1 MTQRNALGLIL
12 GGGGSRAAYQVG
24 VLSGIAERHP
34 KLSPE
39 ILNGVSAGAI
49 NAAAI
54 ANHTGNFKARVD
66 NLVALWSQL
75 TVDQVFRTDASSLVW
90 HLIKNALSA
99 TLFGGRGK
107 DHGIH
112 SMVDTAPLRAML
124 TRVLAPTDGTLTGI
138 EHNLENT
145 NLEAVSLAGMHYV
158 SGHTVTWFQGHE
170 PKEWNRKGRHGVNAK
185 LGVEHVMASAALPG
199 FFPAIKV
206 DGAYYGDGG
215 IRQHAP
221 LAPAVHLG
229 AQRILAISTR
239 FGNETA
245 PFAPKTPEGYPQPAQ
260 IMGVLMNAVF
270 LDVLDR
276 DVARMRRLNE
286 LLQHTPPGERGDLR
300 EIDIVSVRPSVDL
313 GRLAG
318 EFEPQLPSMFR
329 FLTRR
334 MGTKQ
339 VENSDALSMVMFQ
352 PDYLQRLI
360 AIGRADA
367 EEHATEIDDL
377 LT

>member
-1 MTQRNALGLIL
+1 
-12 GGGGSRAAYQVG
+12 

-39 ILNGVSAGAI
+39 IINGVSAGAI
-49 NAAAI
+49 NTAAL
-54 ANHTGNFKARVD
+54 ANHTGDFKARVET
-66 NLVALWSQL
+66 LVELWSQL
-75 TVDQVFRTDASSLVW
+75 TVDQVFRTDTPSLLW
-90 HLIKNALSA
+90 HLAKTALSA
-99 TLFGGRGK
+99 TLFGGRKK
-107 DHGIH
+107 DHGVH
-112 SMVDTAPLRAML
+112 SMVDTAPLRALL
-124 TRVLAPTDGTLTGI
+124 TRVLAPGGGALTGI
-138 EHNLENT
+138 QHNLENT
-145 NLEAVSLAGMHYV
+145 SLEAVSLVGTHYA
-158 SGHTVTWFQGHE
+158 SGHTVTWFQGKE
-170 PKEWNRKGRHGVNAK
+170 PDEWRRKGRHGVNTQ
-185 LGVEHVMASAALPG
+185 LGVEHVMASAALPV
-199 FFPAIKV
+199 FFPAIQV

-215 IRQHAP
+215 IRLHAP

-229 AQRILAISTR
+229 ARRILSISTR
-239 FGNETA
+239 YGNETT
-245 PFAPKTPEGYPQPAQ
+245 PFAPKTPEEHPQPAQ

-276 DVARMRRLNE
+276 DVAHMRRLNE
-286 LLQHTPPGERGDLR
+286 LLQHTPSEERGNLR

-318 EFEPQLPSMFR
+318 EFEPQLPPMFR

-339 VENSDALSMVMFQ
+339 VESSDALSMVMFQ